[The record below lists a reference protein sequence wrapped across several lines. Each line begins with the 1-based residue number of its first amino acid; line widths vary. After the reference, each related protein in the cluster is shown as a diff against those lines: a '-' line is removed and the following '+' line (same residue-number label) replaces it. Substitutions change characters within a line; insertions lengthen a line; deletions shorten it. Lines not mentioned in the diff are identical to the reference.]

1 MSRFMSSIEALTP
14 VTGDEY
20 KYLCENIDII
30 KENKTNTYVI
40 NTALKSISN
49 ILSRCF
55 DMHITTTILDT
66 LTDNEFFGVNI
77 YPEFKDIRTIVGITC
92 GDIEQ
97 PININGTEYE
107 SPKEAIKRV
116 WMDNND
122 WHIDFD
128 GKLFYDLSHRFTT
141 REIVAL
147 LIYQIESNVFCTY
160 KVETIYKCI
169 KHMLLN
175 IDYRTN
181 CIAKSSLCRNFF
193 IIPFIQTCGFINFRS
208 KLPPESLI
216 NMIPALNKDYMSL
229 LTKITTYYSSSLI
242 NKPSY
247 ELRDRISYIIT
258 WVFEA
263 INDLKYSMLILKKSL
278 KEQIQAEKSFYVK
291 NLLVTIFNQFA
302 FNDFSDVVAESAE
315 LKYLKQVPPE
325 AIAVKEQIKLT
336 NFWNKLQAIGESS
349 VDSKLLDNM
358 GRCKRL
364 SQEEID
370 VLRLEVEKIEC
381 VDDKIYYMEKVYDKL
396 AIVDNALTMLNNND
410 TKNLVRDSKAKLMK
424 QKEQLMIIRDI
435 IINKKISPERYG
447 LFIKYPAGYEG

>member
-14 VTGDEY
+14 VTGAEY

-40 NTALKSISN
+40 NNALKSIGN

-55 DMHITTTILDT
+55 DMKVTTTILDT
-66 LTDNEFFGVNI
+66 LSDNEFTAISI

-92 GDIEQ
+92 GDMD
-97 PININGTEYE
+97 PIVVDGNEYE
-107 SPKEAIKRV
+107 SPREAIKQV
-116 WMDNND
+116 WMNNND

-128 GKLFYDLSHRFTT
+128 GKIFYDLSHRFTT
-141 REIVAL
+141 REIAAL
-147 LIYQIESNVFCTY
+147 LIYQIENTVFCTY
-160 KVETIYKCI
+160 KVETVYRCI
-169 KHMLLN
+169 KHMILN

-193 IIPFIQTCGFINFRS
+193 IIPFIQACGFVNFRS
-208 KLPPESLI
+208 ELEDESLF
-216 NMIPALNKDYMSL
+216 NKVESLHRDYLSA

-247 ELRDRISYIIT
+247 ELKDRVSYILT

-278 KEQIQAEKSFYVK
+278 KEQIAAEKSFYVK
-291 NLLVTIFNQFA
+291 NLLVTIFNQFE
-302 FNDFSDVVAESAE
+302 FNDFSDVVAESTTMRFAN
-315 LKYLKQVPPE
+315 QVPKE
-325 AIAVKEQIKLT
+325 AIEAMEMQKLT
-336 NFWNKLQAIGESS
+336 KYWNSLQAVGESAE
-349 VDSKLLDNM
+349 SKLLDNL
-358 GRCKRL
+358 GRCKRVT
-364 SQEEID
+364 QEEID

-396 AIVDNALTMLNNND
+396 AIIDNALSLIGDND
-410 TKNLVRDSKAKLMK
+410 TKGMVRDTKARLLK
-424 QKEQLMIIRDI
+424 QKEQLMMIRDI

>member
-1 MSRFMSSIEALTP
+1 MSKFMSSIETLTP
-14 VTGDEY
+14 VTGAEY

-40 NTALKSISN
+40 NNALKSIGN

-55 DMHITTTILDT
+55 DMHVTTTILDT
-66 LTDNEFFGVNI
+66 LTDTEFFGINI

-92 GDIEQ
+92 GDLD
-97 PININGTEYE
+97 PIVVDGTEYE
-107 SPKEAIKRV
+107 SPKEAIKQV
-116 WMDNND
+116 WMNNND

-141 REIVAL
+141 REIVAIL
-147 LIYQIESNVFCTY
+147 LYQIENNVFCTY
-160 KVETIYKCI
+160 KVETVYKCI

-181 CIAKSSLCRNFF
+181 CISKSSLCRNFF
-193 IIPFIQTCGFINFRS
+193 IIPFIQACSFVNFRS
-208 KLPPESLI
+208 ELNDESI
-216 NMIPALNKDYMSL
+216 FNRVEALQKDYMAV
-229 LTKITTYYSSSLI
+229 LTKITTYYSSGLI
-242 NKPSY
+242 NRPSY
-247 ELRDRISYIIT
+247 ELKDKMSYVIT

-278 KEQIQAEKSFYVK
+278 KEQINAEKSYYVK

-302 FNDFSDVVAESAE
+302 YNDFSDVVAESTT
-315 LKYLKQVPPE
+315 LKFIKQVPKE
-325 AIAVKEQIKLT
+325 ATDLIEEQKLRKY
-336 NFWNKLQAIGESS
+336 WNSLQAVGESA
-349 VDSKLLDNM
+349 DSKLLDNL
-358 GRCKRL
+358 GRCKRVT
-364 SQEEID
+364 QEEID
-370 VLRLEVEKIEC
+370 VLRLEVEKIES

-396 AIVDNALTMLNNND
+396 AIVDNALALIGNND
-410 TKNLVRDSKAKLMK
+410 SKGMVRDTKAKLLK
-424 QKEQLMIIRDI
+424 QKEQLMMIRDI